1 MALIR
6 CEKCGNPVSSK
17 SKACPICGAP
27 VAKEDATPQNTTT
40 EPTADS
46 GPKTLNDI
54 IAERNAQ
61 RTLNDAHTTTED
73 VQAEAKPTIN
83 IYAEPQSEGT
93 TYADNAHIDDL
104 EDEIERNTRS
114 IKGLKTMLLF
124 AVILLVPAAY
134 FSISYVV
141 KYSSIKEDYAIV
153 ESARQL
159 FEEQNALLQRDAESL
174 VSELKELKDRNDT
187 MMAKYQEA
195 VTMLEQ
201 LQREKTYNYNQL
213 AKYKKEVE
221 TLRGVMKGY
230 LRQIDSLNTINSN
243 LQAQNVAYQKEISTA
258 QLRADVAE
266 ERADELGTKVRI
278 GSVIRA
284 SGIRIVALNDNSK
297 EVRRI
302 KQAARLRVDLELT
315 ANELGI
321 NKEDVVVASTGVIG
335 QPLDITPIKNGL
347 PALKEAL
354 GDNNSEYAAEGIMTT
369 DVAKKEIAVS
379 FTIGGKECRIG
390 GIAKGSGM
398 IHPNMA
404 TMLVFVTTDAAI
416 SPEMLQKA
424 LSKDIQSTFNMVSVD
439 GEPVDLSVKE
449 FELLMYFVENPRI
462 ALSREKILNNVWNYD
477 YFGDAR
483 TIDTHVKKLRSKLGS
498 KGDLIKT
505 IWGMGYKFE
514 VDE

>member
-27 VAKEDATPQNTTT
+27 VAKESATPQTPTT
-40 EPTADS
+40 EQVVES
-46 GPKTLNDI
+46 SPKTLNDI

-83 IYAEPQSEGT
+83 ISVEPQSEGT

-114 IKGLKTMLLF
+114 IKGLKTMLLV

-187 MMAKYQEA
+187 MMLKYQEA

-284 SGIRIVALNDNSK
+284 SGIRIVALSDNSK

-315 ANELGI
+315 ANELAEPGEKSI
-321 NKEDVVVASTGVIG
+321 YICITAPDGYVLSPEDMILFNFEGEEMVAS
-335 QPLDITPIKNGL
+335 
-347 PALKEAL
+347 
-354 GDNNSEYAAEGIMTT
+354 
-369 DVAKKEIAVS
+369 AVRKVDYENQS
-379 FTIGGKECRIG
+379 VPVSIFYDGSHFE
-390 GIAKGSGM
+390 KG
-398 IHPNMA
+398 
-404 TMLVFVTTDAAI
+404 TY
-416 SPEMLQKA
+416 
-424 LSKDIQSTFNMVSVD
+424 SVD
-439 GEPVDLSVKE
+439 IYIDGRHSGSQETY
-449 FELLMYFVENPRI
+449 FE
-462 ALSREKILNNVWNYD
+462 
-477 YFGDAR
+477 
-483 TIDTHVKKLRSKLGS
+483 
-498 KGDLIKT
+498 
-505 IWGMGYKFE
+505 
-514 VDE
+514 

>member
-27 VAKEDATPQNTTT
+27 VANETPTPQTPTT
-40 EPTADS
+40 EQVVES
-46 GPKTLNDI
+46 SPKTLNDI

-114 IKGLKTMLLF
+114 IKGLKTMLLV

-187 MMAKYQEA
+187 MMVKYQEA

-284 SGIRIVALNDNSK
+284 SGIRIVALNDSSK

-315 ANELGI
+315 ANELAEPGEKSI
-321 NKEDVVVASTGVIG
+321 YICITAPDGYVLSPEDMILFNFEGEEMVAS
-335 QPLDITPIKNGL
+335 
-347 PALKEAL
+347 
-354 GDNNSEYAAEGIMTT
+354 
-369 DVAKKEIAVS
+369 AVRKVDYENQS
-379 FTIGGKECRIG
+379 VPVSIFYDGSHFE
-390 GIAKGSGM
+390 KG
-398 IHPNMA
+398 
-404 TMLVFVTTDAAI
+404 TY
-416 SPEMLQKA
+416 
-424 LSKDIQSTFNMVSVD
+424 SVD
-439 GEPVDLSVKE
+439 IYIDGRHSGSQETY
-449 FELLMYFVENPRI
+449 FE
-462 ALSREKILNNVWNYD
+462 
-477 YFGDAR
+477 
-483 TIDTHVKKLRSKLGS
+483 
-498 KGDLIKT
+498 
-505 IWGMGYKFE
+505 
-514 VDE
+514 

>member
-17 SKACPICGAP
+17 SKACPICGTP
-27 VAKEDATPQNTTT
+27 VASETPTLQPPVVEKSEDA
-40 EPTADS
+40 A
-46 GPKTLNDI
+46 PKTLNDI

-61 RTLNDAHTTTED
+61 RTLNDAHTATES
-73 VQAEAKPTIN
+73 VEVKPV
-83 IYAEPQSEGT
+83 AGVEPKPYSEGES
-93 TYADNAHIDDL
+93 YANSAHIDDL
-104 EDEIERNTRS
+104 EDEIERSTRS

-124 AVILLVPAAY
+124 AVILLIPAAY

-159 FEEQNALLQRDAESL
+159 FEEQNAILQRDAESL
-174 VSELKELKDRNDT
+174 VTELKELKDRNDT

-243 LQAQNVAYQKEISTA
+243 LQAQNVAYKKEITTA

-284 SGIRIVALNDNSK
+284 SGIRIVALNDKSK

-302 KQAARLRVDLELT
+302 KQASRLRVDLELT
-315 ANELGI
+315 ANELAEPGEKSI
-321 NKEDVVVASTGVIG
+321 YICITAPDGYVLSPEDMILFNFEGEEMVASAVRKVDYENQSVPVSIFYDGAHFEKGTYKV
-335 QPLDITPIKNGL
+335 DIYIDGRH
-347 PALKEAL
+347 
-354 GDNNSEYAAEGIMTT
+354 S
-369 DVAKKEIAVS
+369 
-379 FTIGGKECRIG
+379 
-390 GIAKGSGM
+390 GSQE
-398 IHPNMA
+398 
-404 TMLVFVTTDAAI
+404 TY
-416 SPEMLQKA
+416 
-424 LSKDIQSTFNMVSVD
+424 
-439 GEPVDLSVKE
+439 
-449 FELLMYFVENPRI
+449 FE
-462 ALSREKILNNVWNYD
+462 
-477 YFGDAR
+477 
-483 TIDTHVKKLRSKLGS
+483 
-498 KGDLIKT
+498 
-505 IWGMGYKFE
+505 
-514 VDE
+514 

>member
-40 EPTADS
+40 EPIVDS
-46 GPKTLNDI
+46 SPKTLNDI

-61 RTLNDAHTTTED
+61 RTLNDAHTTTEE
-73 VQAEAKPTIN
+73 VEVKPAVN
-83 IYAEPQSEGT
+83 VEPVAAPKSEGA
-93 TYADNAHIDDL
+93 TYTDNAHIDDL

-124 AVILLVPAAY
+124 AVILLIPAAY

-187 MMAKYQEA
+187 MMIKYQEA

-243 LQAQNVAYQKEISTA
+243 LQAQNVAYQKEITTA

-315 ANELGI
+315 ANELAEPGEKSI
-321 NKEDVVVASTGVIG
+321 YICITAPDGYVLSPEDMILFNFEGDEMVASAVRKVDYENQSVPVSIFYDGSHFEKGTYQV
-335 QPLDITPIKNGL
+335 DIYIDGRH
-347 PALKEAL
+347 
-354 GDNNSEYAAEGIMTT
+354 S
-369 DVAKKEIAVS
+369 
-379 FTIGGKECRIG
+379 
-390 GIAKGSGM
+390 GSQE
-398 IHPNMA
+398 
-404 TMLVFVTTDAAI
+404 TY
-416 SPEMLQKA
+416 
-424 LSKDIQSTFNMVSVD
+424 
-439 GEPVDLSVKE
+439 
-449 FELLMYFVENPRI
+449 FE
-462 ALSREKILNNVWNYD
+462 
-477 YFGDAR
+477 
-483 TIDTHVKKLRSKLGS
+483 
-498 KGDLIKT
+498 
-505 IWGMGYKFE
+505 
-514 VDE
+514 